1 MNKLKILVVDDSFFM
16 RKVLSDIINEN
27 DNFEVIGTA
36 RNGQEAL
43 QRIKDVNP
51 DVVTMDIEM
60 PIMDGLTALKIIMK
74 EIPVPVLMLSGLT
87 KEGADATIKALDL
100 GAVDFIPKP
109 GNIFKVNVDEMKEE
123 IYKKINIAAKIKLKT
138 KQQAMQQIVSSI
150 NDDKVEIPRVRK
162 KISPQKV
169 ISKSSSID
177 KGKRS
182 SKITKLVA
190 IGTSTGGP
198 RALQNVI
205 SDLPKDMDSPVV
217 VVQHMPPS
225 FTKSLAERL
234 DSISN
239 LRVKEA
245 EDNDVLE
252 NGCVYIAPGGR
263 HIKLEKKSNVYR
275 IKLDDGPKVSGHK
288 PSVDVMFSSV
298 SEINELK
305 ICGIILTGMGSD
317 GANGL
322 CDLKKKQGYII
333 AQDEASCVVFGMPK
347 SAINK
352 GIVDKIV
359 PLAEISKEIIDFVE
373 VG

>member
-109 GNIFKVNVDEMKEE
+109 GNIFKVNVDEMKDE
-123 IYKKINIAAKIKLKT
+123 IYKKINIAAKVKLKT

-305 ICGIILTGMGSD
+305 ICGVILTGMGSD

-352 GIVDKIV
+352 GIVDKVV